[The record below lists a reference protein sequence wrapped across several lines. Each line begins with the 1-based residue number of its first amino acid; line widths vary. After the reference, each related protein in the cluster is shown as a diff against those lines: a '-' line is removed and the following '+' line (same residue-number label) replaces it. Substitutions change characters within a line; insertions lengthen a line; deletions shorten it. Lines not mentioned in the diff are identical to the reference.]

1 MHTHNTG
8 GNSRSK
14 TKTFIHRHAGMPAP
28 MPETWSGQM
37 APGFL
42 TREDLRHLVAAMVD

>member
-1 MHTHNTG
+1 MHSYITG

-14 TKTFIHRHAGMPAP
+14 TKTFMHSHTAGLPTSIRDAMP
-28 MPETWSGQM
+28 GL
-37 APGFL
+37 L

>member
-1 MHTHNTG
+1 MYTYSTG

-14 TKTFIHRHAGMPAP
+14 TKTFIHRHIGLPAS
-28 MPETWSGQM
+28 MRNTVSGL
-37 APGFL
+37 L